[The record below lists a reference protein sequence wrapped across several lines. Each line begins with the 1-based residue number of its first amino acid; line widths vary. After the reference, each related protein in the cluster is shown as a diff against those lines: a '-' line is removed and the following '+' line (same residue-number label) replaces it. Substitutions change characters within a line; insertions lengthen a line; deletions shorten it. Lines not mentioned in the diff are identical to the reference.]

1 MILERN
7 TGESAYSLL
16 SLYIDREREIYRE
29 RESKTRLMLN
39 RKACQF
45 SVSYLS
51 FWKNNFTGCDGS
63 CNFIQDLQRS
73 AIYIT
78 SNHASG
84 FEINRFSLLQSQ
96 KHVLLP
102 SCWQALIGRVL
113 GQASVKSCQFVISLN
128 RALNRLFWWYL
139 QPSH

>member
-1 MILERN
+1 MPIL
-7 TGESAYSLL
+7 SFIYSLL
-16 SLYIDREREIYRE
+16 SLYRERKRYIE
-29 RESKTRLMLN
+29 REVTRLMLN

-51 FWKNNFTGCDGS
+51 FWKNYFTGCDGS

-96 KHVLLP
+96 KHVVP
-102 SCWQALIGRVL
+102 SCWQALIGRIL
-113 GQASVKSCQFVISLN
+113 GQASVEKSCQFVISLN